1 MDHTYLKTSDYSK
14 YLDKSG
20 AEWLAKSEK
29 YPHTRYILK
38 NHQCLGDVLMLTAC
52 IRDIKKWNPHFEID
66 IRTSHDNL
74 FDNSPYITHME
85 EDDPSVRVLDMHY
98 EIIHESNQNM
108 HQHFIHGFIKDFNE
122 QTGCSI
128 KLTQFKP
135 DLHLSKEEKEIPV
148 FTDLPP
154 KFVLLNA
161 GGKTDYKT
169 KWWWTEAW
177 SEVVRLCSDIIFVQ
191 VGKCDERDVGA
202 GQALHSIIE
211 LPNVLNKINKTSS
224 RELIRL
230 VYQSIGSLSVVTS
243 LMHLS
248 ATFEKH
254 ACVIAGG
261 HEPWWW
267 EMYPGHDYFHTIGQ
281 LECCRLGGCWK
292 KDCENENEF
301 GHQKCL
307 ELIDPKKVADSIKKW
322 FL

>member
-135 DLHLSKEEKEIPV
+135 DLHLSK
-148 FTDLPP
+148 
-154 KFVLLNA
+154 
-161 GGKTDYKT
+161 
-169 KWWWTEAW
+169 
-177 SEVVRLCSDIIFVQ
+177 
-191 VGKCDERDVGA
+191 
-202 GQALHSIIE
+202 
-211 LPNVLNKINKTSS
+211 
-224 RELIRL
+224 
-230 VYQSIGSLSVVTS
+230 
-243 LMHLS
+243 
-248 ATFEKH
+248 
-254 ACVIAGG
+254 
-261 HEPWWW
+261 
-267 EMYPGHDYFHTIGQ
+267 
-281 LECCRLGGCWK
+281 
-292 KDCENENEF
+292 
-301 GHQKCL
+301 
-307 ELIDPKKVADSIKKW
+307 
-322 FL
+322 

>member
-1 MDHTYLKTSDYSK
+1 M
-14 YLDKSG
+14 
-20 AEWLAKSEK
+20 
-29 YPHTRYILK
+29 
-38 NHQCLGDVLMLTAC
+38 
-52 IRDIKKWNPHFEID
+52 
-66 IRTSHDNL
+66 
-74 FDNSPYITHME
+74 
-85 EDDPSVRVLDMHY
+85 
-98 EIIHESNQNM
+98 
-108 HQHFIHGFIKDFNE
+108 
-122 QTGCSI
+122 
-128 KLTQFKP
+128 
-135 DLHLSKEEKEIPV
+135 
-148 FTDLPP
+148 
-154 KFVLLNA
+154 
-161 GGKTDYKT
+161 
-169 KWWWTEAW
+169 
-177 SEVVRLCSDIIFVQ
+177 VRLCSDIIFVQ